1 VTKQHAYPPDY
12 VSTRTLAYR
21 LDCSPS
27 TVESYVKRGL
37 LPKPGH
43 LGDLVRWKWKDVEGH
58 VDAILRGTDSG
69 PSARDQM
76 LAGIANGA
84 KADAESG
91 AARKRAASDRSR

>member
-1 VTKQHAYPPDY
+1 MTKQHAYPPDY

-58 VDAILRGTDSG
+58 VDAILSGRDSE
-69 PSARDQM
+69 PNAADPFVV
-76 LAGIANGA
+76 GIADGA
-84 KADAESG
+84 KAYAEHRASC
-91 AARKRAASDRSR
+91 KRAARECAR